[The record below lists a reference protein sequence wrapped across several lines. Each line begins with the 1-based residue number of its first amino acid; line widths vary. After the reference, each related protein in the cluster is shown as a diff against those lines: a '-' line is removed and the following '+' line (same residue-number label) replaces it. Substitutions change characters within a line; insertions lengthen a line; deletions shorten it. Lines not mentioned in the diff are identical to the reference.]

1 MGLSRRQREIVEFI
15 TAYHG
20 RHGYAPNQREIAEA
34 LGYQGVG
41 GLHYQL
47 SELKRLGYV
56 EYKLNIPRT
65 IRVLPRNTG
74 GPATAPQPA
83 TEEPQPATEEAVM
96 VPVLGRIAAGT
107 PILAQV
113 NTEYSVPLPPLIVG
127 HGDMFLL
134 RVRGDSMLDAAIL
147 DGDWVVVRQ
156 QDHADTGQTVAALI
170 ENETTGESEAT
181 VKVLGHRAGRTW
193 LDACNPNHG
202 PIPGDK
208 ASVLGVVVAV
218 LRSLKSTATP

>member
-1 MGLSRRQREIVEFI
+1 MGLSRRQREIAEFI
-15 TAYHG
+15 IAYHQ

-47 SELKRLGYV
+47 GELKRLGYI
-56 EYKLNIPRT
+56 EYKLNCPRT
-65 IRVLPRNTG
+65 IRVLPKYAG
-74 GPATAPQPA
+74 DAAGAS
-83 TEEPQPATEEAVM
+83 EPDSEEAVM

-107 PILAQV
+107 PILAQEK
-113 NTEYSVPLPPLIVG
+113 TGYSVPLPPLIVG

-147 DGDWVVVRQ
+147 DGDWVVVRK

-170 ENETTGESEAT
+170 ANEATGESEAT
-181 VKVLGHRAGRTW
+181 VKVLGYRAGRMW
-193 LDACNPNHG
+193 LDARNPNHG
-202 PIPGDK
+202 PIPGDE

-218 LRSLKSTATP
+218 LRSLKSTASP

>member
-1 MGLSRRQREIVEFI
+1 LP
-15 TAYHG
+15 T
-20 RHGYAPNQREIAEA
+20 PNQREIAEA

-56 EYKLNIPRT
+56 EYKLNSPRT
-65 IRVLPRNTG
+65 IRVLPKYAG
-74 GPATAPQPA
+74 EPAAGP
-83 TEEPQPATEEAVM
+83 EPATEEAVM

-107 PILAQV
+107 PILAQG
-113 NTEYSVPLPPLIVG
+113 NMEYSVPLPPLIVG

-147 DGDWVVVRQ
+147 DGDWVVVRR
-156 QDHADTGQTVAALI
+156 QDNADTGQTVAALI
-170 ENETTGESEAT
+170 ENEATGESEAT

-218 LRSLKSTATP
+218 LRSLKSTTSP